1 MKFKVYTAN
10 FGSGSGVVTFQPITG
25 VSFDRIMLMADFF
38 TPQNTRCSW
47 EFKTNSGPW
56 TPIAVYDDVEL
67 TQIATTVQLRA
78 TLSVD
83 GTISAIIAKDS
94 LKFVGFTNELVSD
107 YVSRNMVL
115 SRASTIIK
123 QVVEMQIPSGSEA
136 QVMFAT
142 DVDGVNWTIQSDPV
156 VEVLGEGYVRYTY
169 TKTLGASVTNFRAR
183 IKLQTS
189 SPVII
194 PRARKL
200 LNIIK

>member
-1 MKFKVYTAN
+1 
-10 FGSGSGVVTFQPITG
+10 
-25 VSFDRIMLMADFF
+25 
-38 TPQNTRCSW
+38 
-47 EFKTNSGPW
+47 
-56 TPIAVYDDVEL
+56 
-67 TQIATTVQLRA
+67 
-78 TLSVD
+78 
-83 GTISAIIAKDS
+83 
-94 LKFVGFTNELVSD
+94 
-107 YVSRNMVL
+107 
-115 SRASTIIK
+115 
-123 QVVEMQIPSGSEA
+123 MQIPSGSEA

-200 LNIIK
+200 LNIIKLCIDILCIVSGYLLK